1 MNVEEVN
8 FIGKMILDEVM
19 ELLATVMRPEVAK
32 DVLKTFI
39 DQRYTRRLMP
49 IVHTAYSARTFRCSR
64 QTTRRT

>member
-32 DVLKTFI
+32 DALKTYI
-39 DQRYTRRLMP
+39 EERYTRN
-49 IVHTAYSARTFRCSR
+49 VHLPS
-64 QTTRRT
+64 